1 MKLKG
6 LLLNKRVFDKTIEF
20 SMTQKCLQWNE
31 CVSDEI
37 RGSLMKQKVSL
48 IKQMVSDQK
57 RVPNKTKGSPMK
69 QNFFNEAKECPMKRK
84 DFQWHKSVSNETT
97 K

>member
-6 LLLNKRVFDKTIEF
+6 LLNKRVFDKTKEF

-69 QNFFNEAKECPMKRK
+69 QDFFNEAKEFPMKRK
-84 DFQWHKSVSNETT
+84 SFQWHKSVSNETT